1 MVNLLQNKI
10 NSNLAITKLQNTL
23 ADLSTRLK
31 NGSVTTIATAINE
44 TLNKFSEFF
53 LELPNAEFN
62 PELLTTNDTPRS
74 ELYNNNLQ
82 SIYNDIKRFY
92 DDLKNLNEIQI
103 SSYNF
108 AQVLTEELISRA
120 DSLAS
125 TVLDLNIL
133 NNFSRGDVIVAGDD
147 FKDYKFIDSNV
158 GLASSQA
165 ELLYG
170 GNGLA
175 LAKTS
180 AFNLINSSTEIE
192 VLPISPLTSPENIS
206 GSPGNFERFYE
217 GNYYNYLG
225 LARPEAGEFKFRYI
239 IAGTGISDVTT
250 VYTNSDEQGIT
261 GAYVEIG
268 ATTEQKKENRKK
280 MLDGNPSTF
289 WECEYV
295 YQVPDLLEIGL
306 PVTGSPDSPEVQNG
320 QEVVIDLEEAEQNA
334 RTYDEV
340 GRDLVVDLIITLKA
354 QATINTV
361 KIDPV
366 IFGTAAFPE
375 ILDISTASEENGE
388 FVTVENWN
396 TLRFARTLTPE
407 ANEFLTTSQLGATLA
422 PNRGA
427 YRGQGIFAFPQRT
440 AKKIKIRIKM
450 ADPVPCPYERIYV
463 LLKNDIEITTT
474 IKTTTKKGPLNF

>member
-1 MVNLLQNKI
+1 MTNLLQNKI

-23 ADLSTRLK
+23 VDLSTRLK
-31 NGSVTTIATAINE
+31 DGSVDTIALAINE

-53 LELPNAEFN
+53 LELPNAEFS
-62 PELLTTNDTPRS
+62 PELLSTNDTPRS

-92 DDLKNLNEIQI
+92 DDLKNINEIQLA
-103 SSYNF
+103 SYNF
-108 AQVLTEELISRA
+108 AQILTEELISRA

-133 NNFSRGDVIVAGDD
+133 NDFNRGDVIVAGDD

-180 AFNLINSSTEIE
+180 LSNLLNTSTKLE
-192 VLPISPLTSPENIS
+192 VLPISPLTSPENVS
-206 GSPGNFERFYE
+206 GSPGNFKRFYE

-225 LARPEAGEFKFRYI
+225 VARPEGGKFNFKYI
-239 IAGTGISDVTT
+239 LASTGISDTAT
-250 VYTNSDEQGIT
+250 VYTDSENLSIS
-261 GAYVEIG
+261 GAYVELG
-268 ATTEQKKENRKK
+268 ATEADKKEYRKN

-289 WECEYV
+289 WECEYL
-295 YQVPDLLEIGL
+295 YQVPNLLEIGL
-306 PVTGSPDSPEVQNG
+306 PVIGDPNSPEVQNG
-320 QEVVIDLEEAEQNA
+320 QEVTIDLEQAEKTAKQ
-334 RTYDEV
+334 YDLV
-340 GRDLVVDLIITLKA
+340 GQDLVVDLIVTLKD
-354 QATINTV
+354 QTSVNTV
-361 KIDPV
+361 RIDPV
-366 IFGTAAFPE
+366 IFGTSAFPE
-375 ILDISTASEENGE
+375 ILDIATASEEDGE

-427 YRGQGIFAFPQRT
+427 YRGQGIFAFPERI

-463 LLKNDIEITTT
+463 LLKNDVEITTT
-474 IKTTTKKGPLNF
+474 IKTTTRRGIFA